1 MNNYNI
7 IITVTIC
14 ADETQGLITCD
25 LYTWNKRRL
34 KRNSVARRTMPNS
47 NVKHVY
53 GSINDCQRNIFSVRY
68 TRLCDYRYYY
78 YCLFFLFYGSILFWF
93 FFFFRGCPSCLFFN
107 SSAITIFIIVVI
119 INMGSGSAG
128 VSRHFC

>member
-1 MNNYNI
+1 MISPYLCISPPLSHLPSMNNYYI

-68 TRLCDYRYYY
+68 TRLCDYHYY

-93 FFFFRGCPSCLFFN
+93 FFFSWM
-107 SSAITIFIIVVI
+107 SVVF
-119 INMGSGSAG
+119 
-128 VSRHFC
+128 VF